1 MISRLRRVA
10 CAGGSGRRIV
20 GVAVALTCLV
30 AVRASAASPATSA
43 RSLFLAAQAQDNALR
58 LALASSPPAP
68 APSRDAMRQVVT
80 AYQQVVLRHPTSGY
94 CDNALW
100 LAAQLS
106 AETFSRHGNRRDRQ
120 TALRLLASLVRE
132 YPASP
137 LVSQAQASSARIL
150 ALASPRQVSTSPIEP
165 PRAHAA
171 APAAAAQR
179 PGPAG
184 PAAPPP
190 GELVLV
196 RDIRRETTTEGAV
209 VEIEVDGPVVYR
221 EERLERPARLFLDLA
236 NTRTMEALRDATVS
250 FESGSVRQIRVG
262 RRPNN
267 TTRIVLETSDET
279 RCESRMASGPHRLVI
294 SCRDDGEP
302 RFPVLASPPPPPA
315 ASAPPAAV
323 VITPRRAAPISAPR
337 VEPGSKLPVQAS
349 RPAATDGGTL
359 EGTGA
364 ATSASPP
371 TAPGLPSTNGR
382 GGFSMARQLGLRV
395 GRIVIDAGHGGRDP
409 GASGPGYSESAL
421 TLDIALR
428 LEKLLA
434 KEPGVEV
441 VLTRRADAYVPLQ
454 ERTAIANRE
463 GADLFVS
470 IHANA
475 SRNRNARG
483 VESYLLNFATT
494 PDAAAVAARE
504 NASSTLTMSHLN
516 DLVKQIAL
524 NSKLDESRDLAGHVQ
539 NALVRKLRTSN
550 KGLRDLGV
558 KQAPFV
564 VLVGAAMPSVLV
576 EVAFLTHR
584 EEGRLLGTGG
594 YRQRIAESLLDG
606 LRRYLRTLK
615 RPEAIAGGD
624 QESLPD
630 GQPRQALH

>member
-1 MISRLRRVA
+1 MAMISHLRHVA
-10 CAGGSGRRIV
+10 CASGAGRRIL
-20 GVAVALTCLV
+20 GVAVALTYLV
-30 AVRASAASPATSA
+30 AVPASATSPATIA
-43 RSLFLAAQAQDNALR
+43 RDLFLAAQAQDNAIR
-58 LALASSPPAP
+58 LALAASPPAP
-68 APSRDAMRQVVT
+68 APTRDAMRQVVT
-80 AYQQVVLRHPTSGY
+80 AYQQVVLRYPTSGY

-106 AETFSRHGNRRDRQ
+106 AETFSRHGDQRDRQ
-120 TALRLLASLVRE
+120 TALRLLANLVRE
-132 YPASP
+132 YPGSP
-137 LVSQAQASSARIL
+137 LVAQAHTNSARIL
-150 ALASPRQVSTSPIEP
+150 ALTSPDPSSTTPLEP
-165 PRAHAA
+165 PRLPSTPPATAA
-171 APAAAAQR
+171 AR
-179 PGPAG
+179 PGPAAQAAS
-184 PAAPPP
+184 PA

-196 RDIRRETTTEGAV
+196 RDIRRQSITGGV
-209 VEIEVDGPVVYR
+209 LVEIEVDGPVVYR
-221 EERLERPARLFLDLA
+221 EERLERPARLFFDLA

-250 FESGSVRQIRVG
+250 FESGSIRQIRVG
-262 RRPNN
+262 RRPND
-267 TTRIVLETSDET
+267 TTRIVLETSDAT
-279 RCESRMASGPHRLVI
+279 RCVSRMASAPHRLVI

-302 RFPVLASPPPPPA
+302 ASLLLASPPPPPA
-315 ASAPPAAV
+315 ATVPPAAV
-323 VITPRRAAPISAPR
+323 VVTLGSTAPIPAPLA
-337 VEPGSKLPVQAS
+337 VEPESKLPVQAP
-349 RPAATDGGTL
+349 RPSATDGATPR
-359 EGTGA
+359 GTGA
-364 ATSASPP
+364 ATPASPT
-371 TAPGLPSTNGR
+371 TAPGPPSANGR
-382 GGFSMARQLGLRV
+382 GGYSMARQLGLRV

-421 TLDIALR
+421 ALDIALR
-428 LEKLLA
+428 VEKLLA

-441 VLTRRADAYVPLQ
+441 VLTRRVDDYVPLQ

-483 VESYLLNFATT
+483 VESYLLNFAST

-524 NSKLDESRDLAGHVQ
+524 NSKLDESRDLAGQVQ
-539 NALVRKLRTSN
+539 NALVRKLRASN

-584 EEGRLLGTGG
+584 EEGRLLGTGS

-606 LRRYLRTLK
+606 IRRYLRTLK

-624 QESLPD
+624 Q
-630 GQPRQALH
+630 ALQ

>member
-1 MISRLRRVA
+1 MTSRLCRVA
-10 CAGGSGRRIV
+10 CGGGASRRIV
-20 GVAVALTCLV
+20 GLVLALTCLF
-30 AVRASAASPATSA
+30 ALPAPAASPATSA
-43 RSLFLAAQAQDNALR
+43 RDLFGAAQAQDNAIR

-68 APSRDAMRQVVT
+68 APTRDVMRQAVT

-106 AETFSRHGNRRDRQ
+106 AETFSRHGDQRDRQ
-120 TALRLLASLVRE
+120 TALRLLANLVRE

-137 LVSQAQASSARIL
+137 FVAQAQASTARII
-150 ALASPRQVSTSPIEP
+150 ALASPDPSSTTPVEP
-165 PRAHAA
+165 PRAPAI
-171 APAAAAQR
+171 APAAVAAR
-179 PGPAG
+179 PVPSA
-184 PAAPPP
+184 PAASPG

-196 RDIRRETTTEGAV
+196 RDIRRQTIGGGAL

-221 EERLERPARLFLDLA
+221 EERLERPARLFFDLA

-267 TTRIVLETSDET
+267 TTRIVLETSDAT
-279 RCESRMASGPHRLVI
+279 RCVSRMASTPYRLVV

-302 RFPVLASPPPPPA
+302 LSLVRASPPPPPA
-315 ASAPPAAV
+315 AAVPPAAV
-323 VITPRRAAPISAPR
+323 VVTLGTAAPIPAPR
-337 VEPGSKLPVQAS
+337 VEPESKLPVQAS
-349 RPAATDGGTL
+349 QPSATDGATPR
-359 EGTGA
+359 ETGA
-364 ATSASPP
+364 ATPASPP
-371 TAPGLPSTNGR
+371 AAPGPPSANGR
-382 GGFSMARQLGLRV
+382 GGYSMARQLGLRV

-428 LEKLLA
+428 VEKLLA

-441 VLTRRADAYVPLQ
+441 VLTRRADDYVPLQ

-483 VESYLLNFATT
+483 VESYLLNFAST

-524 NSKLDESRDLAGHVQ
+524 HSKLDESRDLAGHVQ

-550 KGLRDLGV
+550 NGLRDLGV

-584 EEGRLLGTGG
+584 EEGRLLGTGS

-606 LRRYLRTLK
+606 IRRYLRTLK

-624 QESLPD
+624 QEL
-630 GQPRQALH
+630 Q